1 MSKEIDLISLPKKSF
16 WKLSLPIIAFCL
28 FDAIYTIVDMVWVS
42 RISVEAFFALGVSIP
57 AVALIFSFGDSVGR
71 GTNSIMSRFIG
82 SGDYES
88 SYNALIHGIILSH
101 IMWVLTVLCLLF
113 ANGILF
119 YLDKADSYILIF
131 DYLVPIVVFSYLFI
145 FVNMFSE
152 TLQAEGNS
160 TLPSALIIS
169 SNVLNIILDPIFIF
183 TFNLGIKGA
192 AYATVVSGLVAFIII
207 IYYYLSGKT
216 KVPLSVK
223 YFKFRPYII
232 AEIFKVALPNL
243 LESGLGFFSISFI
256 NSVLIATT
264 GEMGPILY
272 AASNK
277 LKTLL
282 LAPVRGY
289 GRGLMS
295 VTGHL
300 FGARKFDEL
309 MSMFKYALNVSLITM
324 FIIMC
329 LFFLVRDYVFGL
341 FSITGMDNIIF
352 WIGVLG
358 TVIMLAIPVSMI
370 SSKMLDGLGKSVY
383 SLIFT
388 FLKVIFGML
397 VVYVLSFIFT
407 DGGCVLIGILI
418 SEVVFAIVYY
428 LFLNH
433 QFKNFDEVFREK
445 STVKTF
451 DDENISSDYYK
462 EPADTTPGKY
472 QKTMLRIPLVL
483 ALMSLATLIFEII
496 SLPVRL
502 HNYSLIA
509 YASISF
515 VIGVISIY
523 LMERMDK
530 PKISSF
536 GFILNAV
543 LIFAY
548 LGKYGNLSTLMFTVS
563 GILVLY
569 IRLIILKLKRLKNM
583 VVSDEE

>member
-1 MSKEIDLISLPKKSF
+1 MNKKIDLVSLPKKSF
-16 WKLSLPIIAFCL
+16 WKLSLPIVAFCL
-28 FDAIYTIVDMVWVS
+28 FDAIYSIVDMVWVS
-42 RISVEAFFALGVSIP
+42 KISVEAFFALGVSIP
-57 AVALIFSFGDSVGR
+57 AVSLIFSFGDSVGQ

-88 SYNALIHGIILSH
+88 AYNALIHGIILSH
-101 IMWVLTVLCLLF
+101 VMWALTVICLLF
-113 ANGILF
+113 ADGILF
-119 YLDKADSYILIF
+119 YLDKANSYILVF
-131 DYLVPIVVFSYLFI
+131 DYLVPIVVFAYIFI

-160 TLPSALIIS
+160 TLPSALIIA

-183 TFNLGIKGA
+183 NFNLGIKGA
-192 AYATVVSGLVAFIII
+192 AYATVVSGLVAFIVI
-207 IYYYLSGKT
+207 IYYYLSGKA

-232 AEIFKVALPNL
+232 IEIFKVALPNL
-243 LESGLGFFSISFI
+243 LDNGLWFFSMSFT
-256 NSVLIATT
+256 NSILIATT

-277 LKTLL
+277 LKALL
-282 LAPVRGY
+282 IAPVRGY

-300 FGARKFDEL
+300 FGAHKFDDL
-309 MSMFKYALNVSLITM
+309 MSMFKYTLKVSLITT
-324 FIIMC
+324 FIVMC
-329 LFFLVRDYVFGL
+329 LFFFVRDYVFSL

-352 WIGVLG
+352 WIAVLG

-370 SSKMLDGLGKSVY
+370 SSKMLDGLGKSMY
-383 SLIFT
+383 SLLFT
-388 FLKVIFGML
+388 FLKIIFEILVIYG
-397 VVYVLSFIFT
+397 LSLILT
-407 DGGCVLIGILI
+407 DGSCVLIGILI

-428 LFLNH
+428 LFLNYL
-433 QFKNFDEVFREK
+433 FKNFDETYSEK

-451 DDENISSDYYK
+451 DDEGDSSQNREK
-462 EPADTTPGKY
+462 PADNTLNKY
-472 QKTMLRIPLVL
+472 HKAVLRVPLVV
-483 ALMSLATLIFEII
+483 ALMSLLTLLFEII

-502 HNYSLIA
+502 HNYSLLA

-515 VIGVISIY
+515 VIGIISIY
-523 LMERMDK
+523 FMERMDK
-530 PKISSF
+530 PKISAF

-548 LGKYGNLSTLMFTVS
+548 LGEYGNFSTLMFTAS
-563 GILVLY
+563 GILVIY
-569 IRLIILKLKRLKNM
+569 IQLIISRLK
-583 VVSDEE
+583 SR